1 MCGITGFIDASRQF
15 KPKEL
20 SRCVAK
26 MSDQLLHRGPDGS
39 GVWTDPE
46 LGIALGHRR
55 LSIID
60 LSDMGSQPMI
70 SADGRFVLTYNGEIY
85 NHKTLRQELEQEG
98 CRFRGHSDTEVLLEA
113 IARWGLEPTLER
125 LNGMFAFAVWDRT
138 DRRLSLVRDRVG
150 IKPLYYGW
158 AGTTFLFGSELSALR
173 EHPDFTGEID
183 RDSLALFLENGYVP
197 SPCCIY
203 RNVEKLRPG
212 QLLEIAPPFTWETT
226 SVRSYWSF
234 RDVAA
239 TAAEHGRT
247 LSPTAR
253 MQQMQELL
261 TDSVKSRLMADVP
274 VGAFL
279 SGGIDSSVVV
289 SVAANEGGVP
299 LRTFTIGFEEPEFD
313 ESRAATA
320 TARHLGVEHILHIVT
335 PTEAMQVIESIPEV
349 FDEPFADPSQIPTYL
364 VSKLAREH
372 AVVCLSG
379 DGGDELLGGY
389 DRYSHLDNIR
399 RKIARFPRRLRKPMG
414 GLYDVLRNR
423 LLRGRTESG
432 LIARVTAA
440 ANDCE
445 LYSILHRHW
454 DQGSLAVLDGNA
466 NRTHF
471 RPTDLWTDFGSYFES
486 MMAYDTQTY
495 LPDDV
500 LCKVDRAS
508 MAHGLEVRV
517 PLLDHRIVEHAWTFP
532 LDEKVEGG
540 TGKQPLRK
548 LLAEFVP
555 KSLFDRPKIGFG
567 IPLGKWLRGPLR
579 DWAESLL
586 DDNRLREEGWLQPEV
601 VRKKWDEHLSEEF
614 DWQYLLWNVLMFQTW
629 LERTTTPNESSRVS
643 EYET

>member
-1 MCGITGFIDASRQF
+1 MCGIAGFIDCSKQF
-15 KPKEL
+15 NPEEL
-20 SRCVAK
+20 SRCVAE
-26 MSDQLLHRGPDGS
+26 MSDRLAHRGPDGS
-39 GVWTDPE
+39 GVWTDSD

-60 LSDMGSQPMI
+60 LSDMGRQPMV
-70 SADGRFVLTYNGEIY
+70 SDDGRFVLTYNGEIY
-85 NHKTLRQELEQEG
+85 NHKALRRELEQEG

-113 IARWGLEPTLER
+113 IARWGLGPTLDR

-138 DRRLSLVRDRVG
+138 DRRLTLVRDRVG

-158 AGTTFLFGSELSALR
+158 SGATFLFGSELSALR
-173 EHPDFTGEID
+173 AHPEFRGEID

-203 RNVEKLRPG
+203 RNVEKLPPG
-212 QLLEIAPPFTWETT
+212 QLLEIALPFTRETT

-239 TAAEHGRT
+239 TAADYGRT
-247 LSPTAR
+247 LSSTAR

-261 TDSVKSRLMADVP
+261 TDSVKLRLMADVP

-289 SVAANEGGVP
+289 SLAAKHGGVP
-299 LRTFTIGFEEPEFD
+299 LRAFTIGFEEPEFD
-313 ESRAATA
+313 ESRDATA
-320 TARHLGVEHILHIVT
+320 TARHLGVEHIVHIVK
-335 PTEAMQVIESIPEV
+335 PAEALQVIESLPVV

-389 DRYSHLDNIR
+389 NRYSHLDSIR
-399 RKIARFPRRLRKPMG
+399 RKIAMFPRGLRKPMG
-414 GLYDVLRNR
+414 QLYDILRNR
-423 LLRGRTESG
+423 LLRGRTEPG
-432 LIARVTAA
+432 LIARVAA
-440 ANDCE
+440 AGSDCE
-445 LYSILHRHW
+445 LYTILHRHW
-454 DQGSLAVLDGNA
+454 SQGSLAVIDGNA
-466 NRTHF
+466 SRTRF
-471 RPTDLWTDFGSYFES
+471 RPTDLWTNFGSYFEN

-517 PLLDHRIVEHAWTFP
+517 PLLDHRVVEHAWTFP
-532 LDEKVEGG
+532 LDEKVNGG

-548 LLAEFVP
+548 LLAGFVP
-555 KSLFDRPKIGFG
+555 KSLIDRPKIGFG

-586 DDNRLREEGWLQPEV
+586 DVNRLRQEGWLQPEA
-601 VRKKWDEHLSEEF
+601 VRKKWEEHVSQEF
-614 DWQYLLWNVLMFQTW
+614 DWQYLLWNVLMFQSW
-629 LERTTTPNESSRVS
+629 LERTTAPNEMPRISGT
-643 EYET
+643 ET